1 MKKIASVGGCD
12 IFEVARGDVK
22 YVRGMFSDPLTD
34 ARTGE
39 DVSHIWEMDFE
50 PALKAIERGREK
62 DYLSRYPYED
72 GMSDWDK
79 ACMRHPLFI
88 ISTKGS
94 RSSNRD
100 LISTKGSP
108 KFRNILFM
116 VPPTDM
122 ESAYITDN
130 GEYWG
135 DSEWEPLPEIVGDEK
150 LANDILDEI
159 YKYIGD
165 VSF

>member
-1 MKKIASVGGCD
+1 MKKIASVGDYD
-12 IFEVARGDVK
+12 IFEVVRSDAR
-22 YVRGMFSDPLTD
+22 YIRGMFSDPFTD

-39 DVSHIWEMDFE
+39 DVSYIWEMEFE

-72 GMSDWDK
+72 GMSGWDK
-79 ACMRHPLFI
+79 ACMRHPLF
-88 ISTKGS
+88 
-94 RSSNRD
+94 
-100 LISTKGSP
+100 LISARGSA
-108 KFRNILFM
+108 KFKNILFI
-116 VPPTDM
+116 VPPTEM

-135 DSEWEPLPEIVGDEK
+135 DSDWEPLPEIVGDEK
-150 LANDILDEI
+150 LASDILDEI

-165 VSF
+165 VEAPFEEY

>member
-1 MKKIASVGGCD
+1 MKKIASVGSCD

-39 DVSHIWEMDFE
+39 DVSHVWEMDFE
-50 PALKAIERGREK
+50 PALKAIERGRER

-94 RSSNRD
+94 
-100 LISTKGSP
+100 P
-108 KFRNILFM
+108 EFRNILLM
-116 VPPTDM
+116 VPPTEM